1 MGKRIRLNHNKKPVT
16 AKGFLIDFLYR
27 TIKTKIELKIAAST
41 NPRITIDP
49 SRKGSFVMVLPC
61 SMFSQKRMGTEI
73 RKHTLQIKTSLEKK
87 RIRNYF
93 MLQIT
98 KNSTGH
104 KLL

>member
-1 MGKRIRLNHNKKPVT
+1 MKTNAAFKIT
-16 AKGFLIDFLYR
+16 A
-27 TIKTKIELKIAAST
+27 TV

-49 SRKGSFVMVLPC
+49 SNTGKGMTALLFPPFFMPS
-61 SMFSQKRMGTEI
+61 STRRNTSEI

-98 KNSTGH
+98 KNITGH
-104 KLL
+104 KLLWPAIIHY